1 MILLS
6 GMISLAK
13 TIKISHLWRTIKTN
27 NMKAT
32 LEFNLPE
39 DQDDFNYATNG
50 FNYYMALVEMD
61 QWLRSEYK
69 YNGKEE
75 MYEVREKLREI
86 ISDNNVKIE

>member
-1 MILLS
+1 
-6 GMISLAK
+6 
-13 TIKISHLWRTIKTN
+13 
-27 NMKAT
+27 MKAT

-39 DQDDFNYATNG
+39 DQEEFKHVYNG

-61 QWLRSEYK
+61 EWLRSEYK

-75 MYEVREKLREI
+75 MYEVRNKLREI

>member
-1 MILLS
+1 
-6 GMISLAK
+6 
-13 TIKISHLWRTIKTN
+13 
-27 NMKAT
+27 MKAK

-39 DQDDFNYATNG
+39 DQEEFNHATNG
-50 FNYYMALVEMD
+50 FKYYMALVEMD

-86 ISDNNVKIE
+86 ILDNNVKIE

>member
-1 MILLS
+1 
-6 GMISLAK
+6 
-13 TIKISHLWRTIKTN
+13 
-27 NMKAT
+27 MKAT

-39 DQDDFNYATNG
+39 DQEEFNHATNG
-50 FNYYMALVEMD
+50 FNYYHALWEMD

-86 ISDNNVKIE
+86 ILENNVKIE

>member
-1 MILLS
+1 
-6 GMISLAK
+6 
-13 TIKISHLWRTIKTN
+13 
-27 NMKAT
+27 MKAT

-39 DQDDFNYATNG
+39 DQEEFKHVYNG

-61 QWLRSEYK
+61 QWLRAEYK

-86 ISDNNVKIE
+86 ISENNVKIE